1 MNFPCI
7 VCGLCCK
14 QAGLI
19 SQLTRFVNKSGECRF
34 LDQDTNRCQI
44 YTIRPVIC
52 NVQIMYEIYF
62 KDQMTET
69 EYILQNLQVCYE
81 LNRAAGQQ
89 KNVSKIL
96 KLIEKL
102 QYHSK

>member
-1 MNFPCI
+1 
-7 VCGLCCK
+7 
-14 QAGLI
+14 
-19 SQLTRFVNKSGECRF
+19 
-34 LDQDTNRCQI
+34 
-44 YTIRPVIC
+44 
-52 NVQIMYEIYF
+52 MYEIYF